1 MSNVAIEKIHDP
13 ETAAMSLLVEMDG
26 VATAIRNRAFEHF
39 LRRGSIFGSDV
50 DDWLRAE
57 RELVWSPGAEM
68 TEGDKDVTLRVHAPG
83 FESGD
88 IKITATPDSILIEAE
103 ASHKHEESNG
113 KVHFCEFARKLIRR
127 FDLPEAI
134 NVDKVA
140 ATLDKGV
147 LQVVAAKAQQ
157 AQKDRT
163 VPVTART
170 NVAA

>member
-1 MSNVAIEKIHDP
+1 MSNIAIEKIHDP
-13 ETAAMSLLVEMDG
+13 ETASMSLLADMDRM
-26 VATAIRNRAFEHF
+26 ANAIRNRAFEHF
-39 LRRGSIFGSDV
+39 LGRGGIFGTDV

-83 FESGD
+83 FEPGD
-88 IKITATPDSILIEAE
+88 IKITATRDSVLIEAE
-103 ASHKHEESNG
+103 ASHKHAESDG
-113 KVHFCEFARKLIRR
+113 KVHFCEFARKLFRR

-134 NVDKVA
+134 NVDKVS

-147 LQVVAAKAQQ
+147 LQIVAAKAQA
-157 AQKDRT
+157 AQKGRT

-170 NVAA
+170 NAAA